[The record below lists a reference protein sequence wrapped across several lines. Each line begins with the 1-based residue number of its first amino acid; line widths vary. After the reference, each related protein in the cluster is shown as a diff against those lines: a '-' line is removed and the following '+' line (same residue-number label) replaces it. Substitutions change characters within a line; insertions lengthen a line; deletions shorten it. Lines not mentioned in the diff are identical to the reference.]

1 MRFGA
6 ARVRLTPPRRP
17 PCSAPVGAVLDM
29 GSSGVWSALQALS
42 ALLLLAALAWTA
54 KRGLL
59 FGKVAAKSAT
69 MQVEERIALDLKN
82 ALVIVR
88 VGERRLLL
96 AVADAQPARLVCELS
111 SSPATPV
118 ETP

>member
-1 MRFGA
+1 M
-6 ARVRLTPPRRP
+6 
-17 PCSAPVGAVLDM
+17 GAVLDM
-29 GSSGVWSALQALS
+29 GHSGVWSVLQALS
-42 ALLLLAALAWTA
+42 ALLLLGALVWAA

-59 FGKVAAKSAT
+59 FGKAAAKSAS

-96 AVADAQPARLVCELS
+96 AIADAQPARLLCELS
-111 SSPATPV
+111 TSPVTPM
-118 ETP
+118 EPP